1 MANASMIVDTAE
13 EMINAP
19 LVHKGKVRELYDLGD
34 SFLIVVTDR
43 ISAFD
48 YILKPGVPDKGYVL
62 NALSKYWFGITSGY
76 MNNHIIHTDVEKL
89 QAIIPSA
96 EDRELLKERI
106 IVAKKAERI
115 SIECV
120 VRGYITGNG
129 WRQYEKTGEINGLK
143 LPEGLRKNQRLPE
156 PIFTPAAKND
166 VGHDEDIS
174 LAQMKELVGE
184 ELTYALQERSI
195 MLYVLAHSICEQK
208 CIILADTKFEFGFY
222 AGELIIIDE
231 IFTPDSSRYWS
242 EDKDVLD
249 AEIDS
254 MDKEPVRTYLAGSGW
269 DKNSEPDELPA
280 SVVEETSNRYK
291 GILQRLVDSK

>member
-1 MANASMIVDTAE
+1 MASNIVDSAV

-19 LVHKGKVRELYDLGD
+19 LVHKGKVRELYDLGEH
-34 SFLIVVTDR
+34 FLIVVTDR

-48 YILKPGVPDKGYVL
+48 YMLKPGIPDKGYVL
-62 NALSKYWFGITSGY
+62 NALSKYWFGVTSGY
-76 MNNHIIHTDVEKL
+76 MSNHIVHTDVEKL
-89 QAIIPSA
+89 HAIIPSA
-96 EDRELLKERI
+96 EDRELLRERI

-129 WRQYEKTGEINGLK
+129 WRQYEKTGEINGRK
-143 LPEGLRKNQRLPE
+143 LPEGLRKNERLQD

-174 LAQMKELVGE
+174 VEQMIELVGE
-184 ELTYALQERSI
+184 KLTYELQERSI
-195 MLYVLAHSICEQK
+195 MLYTLAHSICEQK
-208 CIILADTKFEFGFY
+208 GIILADTKFEFGFY

-242 EDKDVLD
+242 EDKYALD
-249 AEIDS
+249 IEIDS
-254 MDKEPVRTYLAGSGW
+254 MDKEPVRTYLSGSGW

-291 GILQRLVDSK
+291 EILHRLVD

>member
-1 MANASMIVDTAE
+1 
-13 EMINAP
+13 MINAP
-19 LVHKGKVRELYDLGD
+19 LVHKGKVRELYDLGEH
-34 SFLIVVTDR
+34 FLIVVTDR

-48 YILKPGVPDKGYVL
+48 YMLKPGIPDKGYVL
-62 NALSKYWFGITSGY
+62 NALSKYWFGVTSGY
-76 MNNHIIHTDVEKL
+76 MSNHIVHTDVEKL
-89 QAIIPSA
+89 HAIIPSA
-96 EDRELLKERI
+96 EDREILKERI
-106 IVAKKAERI
+106 IVAKKADRI

-129 WRQYEKTGEINGLK
+129 WRQYEKSGEINGRK
-143 LPEGLRKNQRLPE
+143 LPEGLRKNERLQD

-174 LAQMKELVGE
+174 VEQMIDLVGE

-195 MLYVLAHSICEQK
+195 MLYTLAHSICERK
-208 CIILADTKFEFGFY
+208 GIILADTKFEFGFY

-242 EDKDVLD
+242 QDKYALD
-249 AEIDS
+249 IEIDS

-291 GILQRLVDSK
+291 EILHRLVD

>member
-1 MANASMIVDTAE
+1 MWFVASNIVDSAV

-19 LVHKGKVRELYDLGD
+19 LVHKGKVRELYDLGEH
-34 SFLIVVTDR
+34 FLIVVTDR

-48 YILKPGVPDKGYVL
+48 YMLKPGIPDKGYVL

-76 MNNHIIHTDVEKL
+76 MSNHIVHTDVEKL
-89 QAIIPSA
+89 HAIIPSA

-129 WRQYEKTGEINGLK
+129 WRQYEKTGEINGRK
-143 LPEGLRKNQRLPE
+143 LPEGLRKNERLQD

-174 LAQMKELVGE
+174 VEQMIELVGE
-184 ELTYALQERSI
+184 KLTYELQERSI
-195 MLYVLAHSICEQK
+195 MLYTLAHSICEQK
-208 CIILADTKFEFGFY
+208 GIILADTKFEFGFY

-242 EDKDVLD
+242 EDKYALD
-249 AEIDS
+249 IEIDS

-280 SVVEETSNRYK
+280 SVVEETSNRYRE
-291 GILQRLVDSK
+291 ILHRLMD

>member
-1 MANASMIVDTAE
+1 MWFVASNIVDSAA

-19 LVHKGKVRELYDLGD
+19 LVHKGKVRELYDLGEN
-34 SFLIVVTDR
+34 FLIVVTDR

-76 MNNHIIHTDVEKL
+76 MSNHIVHTDVEKL
-89 QAIIPSA
+89 HAIIPSA
-96 EDRELLKERI
+96 DDRELLKERI

-129 WRQYEKTGEINGLK
+129 WRQYEKTGEINGRK
-143 LPEGLRKNQRLPE
+143 LPEGLRKNERLQD

-174 LAQMKELVGE
+174 VEQMIELVGE
-184 ELTYALQERSI
+184 KLTYELQERSI
-195 MLYVLAHSICEQK
+195 MLYTLAHSICEQK
-208 CIILADTKFEFGFY
+208 GIILADTKFEFGFY

-242 EDKDVLD
+242 QDKYALD
-249 AEIDS
+249 IEIDS

-291 GILQRLVDSK
+291 EILHRLVD

>member
-1 MANASMIVDTAE
+1 MAGKILDSAVE
-13 EMINAP
+13 LVKAP
-19 LVHKGKVRELYDLGD
+19 LVHKGKVRELYDLGEN
-34 SFLIVVTDR
+34 FLIVVTDR

-62 NALSKYWFGITSGY
+62 NALSKYWFDITSGY
-76 MNNHIIHTDVEKL
+76 MKNHIVHTDVELL
-89 QAIIPSA
+89 QDIIPDA
-96 EDRELLKERI
+96 AARELLKERI

-129 WRQYEKTGEINGLK
+129 WRQYEKTGEINGRK
-143 LPEGLRKNQRLPE
+143 LPEGLRKNQRLQD

-174 LAQMKELVGE
+174 IEQMVELVGE

-195 MLYVLAHSICEQK
+195 MLYTLAHSICERK
-208 CIILADTKFEFGFY
+208 GIILADTKFEFGFY

-242 EDKDVLD
+242 EDKYALD
-249 AEIDS
+249 IEIDS

-280 SVVEETSNRYK
+280 SVVEETANRYK
-291 GILQRLVDSK
+291 EILHRLVDSKN

>member
-1 MANASMIVDTAE
+1 MASNIVDSAV

-19 LVHKGKVRELYDLGD
+19 LVHKGKVRELYDLGEH
-34 SFLIVVTDR
+34 FLIVVTDR

-48 YILKPGVPDKGYVL
+48 YMLKPGIPDKGYVL
-62 NALSKYWFGITSGY
+62 NALSKYWFGVTSGY
-76 MNNHIIHTDVEKL
+76 MSNHIVHTDVEKL
-89 QAIIPSA
+89 HAIIPSA
-96 EDRELLKERI
+96 EDRELLRERI

-129 WRQYEKTGEINGLK
+129 WRQYEKTGEINGRK
-143 LPEGLRKNQRLPE
+143 LPEGLRKNERLQD

-174 LAQMKELVGE
+174 VEQMIELVGE
-184 ELTYALQERSI
+184 KLTYELQERSI
-195 MLYVLAHSICEQK
+195 MLYTLAHSICEQK
-208 CIILADTKFEFGFY
+208 GIILADTKFEFGFY

-242 EDKDVLD
+242 EDKYALD
-249 AEIDS
+249 IEIDS

-280 SVVEETSNRYK
+280 SVVAETSNRYK
-291 GILQRLVDSK
+291 EILHRLVD

>member
-1 MANASMIVDTAE
+1 VAGKILDSAVE
-13 EMINAP
+13 LVKAP
-19 LVHKGKVRELYDLGD
+19 LVHKGKVRELYDLGEN
-34 SFLIVVTDR
+34 FLIVVTDR

-48 YILKPGVPDKGYVL
+48 YILKPGVPEKGYVL
-62 NALSKYWFGITSGY
+62 NALSKYWFDITSGY
-76 MNNHIIHTDVEKL
+76 MKNHIVHTDVELL
-89 QAIIPSA
+89 QDIIPDA
-96 EDRELLKERI
+96 EARELLKERI

-143 LPEGLRKNQRLPE
+143 LPEGLRKNQRLQD

-174 LAQMKELVGE
+174 IEQMIELVGE

-195 MLYVLAHSICEQK
+195 MLYSLAHSICERK
-208 CIILADTKFEFGFY
+208 GIILADTKFEFGFY

-242 EDKDVLD
+242 EDKYALD
-249 AEIDS
+249 IEIDS

-280 SVVEETSNRYK
+280 SVVEETANRYK
-291 GILQRLVDSK
+291 EILHRLVDSEN

>member
-1 MANASMIVDTAE
+1 MTGKILDSAVE
-13 EMINAP
+13 LVKAP
-19 LVHKGKVRELYDLGD
+19 LFHKGKVRELYDLGEN
-34 SFLIVVTDR
+34 FLIVVTDR

-62 NALSKYWFGITSGY
+62 NALSKYWFDITSGY
-76 MNNHIIHTDVEKL
+76 MKNHIVHTDVELL
-89 QAIIPSA
+89 QDIIPDA
-96 EDRELLKERI
+96 DARELLKERI

-129 WRQYEKTGEINGLK
+129 WRQYEKTGEINGRK
-143 LPEGLRKNQRLPE
+143 LPEGLRKNQRLQD

-174 LAQMKELVGE
+174 IEQMIELVGE

-195 MLYVLAHSICEQK
+195 MLYSLAHSICERK
-208 CIILADTKFEFGFY
+208 GIILADTKFEFGFY

-242 EDKDVLD
+242 EDKYALD
-249 AEIDS
+249 IEIDS

-280 SVVEETSNRYK
+280 SVVEETANRYK
-291 GILQRLVDSK
+291 EILHRLVDSVN